1 MMKSFNKTNILHAT
15 LCFLLAFALCACN
28 NNKFQ
33 VKGTITEAK
42 DSTLY
47 FEHMSLTGPVTMDS
61 VVLNESG
68 SFEFSG
74 DRNDAPEFYRLR
86 IAGNIINVS
95 IDSTETVSFK
105 ASYPTMSYKYE
116 VEGSDNCNR
125 IKELSLLQQQLL
137 TKVIAIS
144 NAYGISVKETED
156 SINNTIERYKDYV
169 RNNYIFKDPR
179 AASSYFALFQTIGN
193 RLIFQPQE
201 FELDIRTFAAVA
213 TAWDTYY
220 NDEEKGK
227 KIERAENLH
236 NIAIEGLKA
245 LRIKQAKKY
254 GPAVDPDKIQ
264 VVSVFDIPLIDNK
277 GKKRSLTEFKGKVV
291 MLDFHAFS
299 MPNSMQRIM
308 MLRDIYNKYHDQ
320 GFEIYQVSVDDNE
333 HYWKTQTAALPWV
346 CVYDPE
352 GVESE
357 SLQKYNVS
365 QIPTFFLID
374 RNNSLDKRDSQIKDL
389 DSAIQSLL

>member
-1 MMKSFNKTNILHAT
+1 MMKSFNKTNALHAT
-15 LCFLLAFALCACN
+15 LCFLLAFVLCACN

-47 FEHMSLTGPVTMDS
+47 FEHMSLEGPVTMDS
-61 VVLNESG
+61 VVLDESG
-68 SFEFSG
+68 DFEFSG
-74 DRNDAPEFYRLR
+74 DKSEAPEFYRLR

-95 IDSTETVSFK
+95 IDSTETVEFT
-105 ASYPTMSYKYE
+105 ASYPTMASKYE
-116 VEGSDNCNR
+116 VEGSDNCKR

-169 RNNYIFKDPR
+169 RTNYIFKDPK
-179 AASSYFALFQTIGN
+179 AASSYFALFQMLGG
-193 RLIFQPQE
+193 RHIFQPQE
-201 FELDIRTFAAVA
+201 SELDIRTFAAVA

-220 NDEEKGK
+220 NDEDKN

-254 GPAVDPDKIQ
+254 GPAIDPDKIQ

-291 MLDFHAFS
+291 LLDFHAFS
-299 MPNSMQRIM
+299 LPNSMQRIM
-308 MLRDIYNKYHDQ
+308 MLRDVYNKYHAQ
-320 GFEIYQVSVDDNE
+320 GLEIYQVSVDDNE

-346 CVYDPE
+346 CVHDPD
-352 GVESE
+352 GVDSE
-357 SLQKYNVS
+357 YLQKYNVT

>member
-1 MMKSFNKTNILHAT
+1 MKIFNTSYTLHAT
-15 LCFLLAFALCACN
+15 LCFLLAFVLCACN

-33 VKGTITEAK
+33 VKGTITEAN

-47 FEHMSLTGPVTMDS
+47 FEHISLNGPVVMDS
-61 VVLNESG
+61 VVLDESG
-68 SFEFSG
+68 KFDFSG
-74 DRNDAPEFYRLR
+74 DENDAPEFYRLR

-95 IDSTETVSFK
+95 IDSTETVEFT
-105 ASYPTMSYKYE
+105 ASYPTMASKYE
-116 VEGSDNCNR
+116 VEGSDNCKR

-137 TKVIAIS
+137 TKVIAIN
-144 NAYGISVKETED
+144 NAYGISIKETED
-156 SINNTIERYKDYV
+156 SINNTIERYKEYV
-169 RNNYIFKDPR
+169 RTNYIFKDPR
-179 AASSYFALFQTIGN
+179 AASSYFALFQTLGN
-193 RLIFQPQE
+193 RHIFQPQE
-201 FELDIRTFAAVA
+201 SEMDIRTFAAVA

-220 NDEEKGK
+220 NDEESGK

-245 LRIKQAKKY
+245 LRIKQARKY
-254 GPAVDPDKIQ
+254 GPAVDPDKIH

-277 GKKRSLTEFKGKVV
+277 GKRRSLTEFKGKVV
-291 MLDFHAFS
+291 LLDFHAFS

-308 MLRDIYNKYHDQ
+308 MLRDIYNKYHAQ

-346 CVYDPE
+346 CVHDPE
-352 GVESE
+352 GAASE
-357 SLQKYNVS
+357 YLQKYNVT
-365 QIPTFFLID
+365 QIPTFFLINK
-374 RNNSLDKRDSQIKDL
+374 NNSLEKRDSQIKDL

>member
-61 VVLNESG
+61 VVLDESG
-68 SFEFSG
+68 NVEFSG

-137 TKVIAIS
+137 TKVIAIN

-156 SINNTIERYKDYV
+156 SINNTIGRYKDYV

-308 MLRDIYNKYHDQ
+308 MLRDIYNKYHNQ

-357 SLQKYNVS
+357 HLQKYNVS